1 MPPPARV
8 ASDSTNSPVDFC
20 SEQPAIAGPDWGHRN
35 IYLLFIIS
43 DKHPPQLWHFEQ

>member
-20 SEQPAIAGPDWGHRN
+20 SEQPATAGPDWGSPEYLPF
-35 IYLLFIIS
+35 IYYFR
-43 DKHPPQLWHFEQ
+43 